1 MNNETTPP
9 ELPTRW
15 VKVTHHSPGHLAER
29 YAYAGY
35 GSNLWIEQVSRRC
48 PEADIIGAGHVP
60 DCQLRFAYYA
70 TIKETVGCTTPVAVY
85 RLNPRDIFA
94 MDRFEGL
101 GRSYDRYLVTVTMAD
116 GTRQRCFT
124 YVKRDDKIEPPSQI
138 YYKRI
143 EDGYRDWRFDLD
155 ILRAARSYAERNGRK
170 QWHGGKPANDRDW
183 SRWEPMGHGYHK
195 PNYWQD
201 WQKDRDERRRK
212 LSEIA
217 KRKQRDGAGRFV
229 SLVTGRT
236 IDRDSSPAR
245 YEEAQG
251 LLPIEY
257 MTDPARAAKLVE
269 GQVEFTNPRTG
280 ERWNKGQDGIWR
292 RVIES

>member
-1 MNNETTPP
+1 MTDIPTPP

-15 VKVTHHSPGHLAER
+15 VRVTHHQPGHLADR
-29 YAYAGY
+29 YLYAAY
-35 GSNLWIEQVSRRC
+35 GSNLFIEQVSRRC
-48 PEADIIGAGHVP
+48 PEADIVGAGHIP

-70 TIKETVGCTTPVAVY
+70 TVKEAVGCTTPVAVY
-85 RLNPRDIFA
+85 RLNARDIAA

-101 GRSYDRYLVTVTMAD
+101 GRSYERFLVTVTMAD

-124 YVKRDDKIEPPSQI
+124 YVKRDDRVEAPSKI
-138 YYKRI
+138 YYQRI

-155 ILRAARSYAERNGRK
+155 ILRAARSYAARNGRT
-170 QWHGGKPANDRDW
+170 QYHGGNYG
-183 SRWEPMGHGYHK
+183 RWEPEGHGYGHHAGYGK

-201 WQKDRDERRRK
+201 WQKERDERRRK
-212 LSEIA
+212 LSAIA
-217 KRKQRDGAGRFV
+217 RKKARDASGKFV

-236 IDRDSSPAR
+236 IDRDPSPAL
-245 YEEAQG
+245 YEDEQG

-257 MTDPARAAKLVE
+257 MTDPTRASKLVE
-269 GQVEFTNPRTG
+269 GQVEFCNPRTG
-280 ERWNKGQDGIWR
+280 ESWRKGSDGIWR